1 MLHDATA
8 AGRTAPARPPA
19 VDKNDKE
26 RTESRLLSPL
36 MSNGIAPGGPPALTR
51 PSASVGS
58 FLAGPPPARGSAVV
72 ARLGARRIGTAE
84 RCTWMRSVWLLAHGP
99 RRRTMTHDTAPRS
112 LITKVGAAPLIFA
125 CSEAVTRRS
134 YVLLSQFRASAF
146 LPRPATVPACVSL
159 GSTQDRRTSIIIVL
173 CLLPPMFC
181 HASSLSRHY
190 SALLLMLFMCCMYV
204 LLPPDVLRRSPP
216 PLLIAC

>member
-1 MLHDATA
+1 MHGATA

-125 CSEAVTRRS
+125 CSE
-134 YVLLSQFRASAF
+134 LSHAAKCCYGPVVSISCFCFPS
-146 LPRPATVPACVSL
+146 PCVSL
-159 GSTQDRRTSIIIVL
+159 GSTHDRRTSIIILL

-181 HASSLSRHY
+181 YASSLSRHY
-190 SALLLMLFMCCMYV
+190 SSPLLMLFMCCMYV

>member
-1 MLHDATA
+1 MHGATA

-72 ARLGARRIGTAE
+72 ARLGARRIGTTE
-84 RCTWMRSVWLLAHGP
+84 RFTWMRSVWQLAHGP
-99 RRRTMTHDTAPRS
+99 RRRTITDDKRPES
-112 LITKVGAAPLIFA
+112 LITKLGAAPLIFA
-125 CSEAVTRRS
+125 CSEAVKCC
-134 YVLLSQFRASAF
+134 YACCLNFVLLLSFP
-146 LPRPATVPACVSL
+146 LLRPPGSL
-159 GSTQDRRTSIIIVL
+159 GSTHWGPHTTAAPRSS
-173 CLLPPMFC
+173 CF
-181 HASSLSRHY
+181 ASSSRCFAITLQDITALVLFFSCYFMAACAATY
-190 SALLLMLFMCCMYV
+190 SIEMIT
-204 LLPPDVLRRSPP
+204 P